1 MGRPDAA
8 PQGYF
13 GLDTIASR
21 MGVSR
26 GTILAW
32 HRRHR
37 FPLYIRH
44 VGPRRVWYTHEGL
57 IGSWET
63 ARCLEEHER
72 RYGASPLVPVPAVAP
87 EGPAPSAADELPA
100 PPSGIARATGDATG
114 EVLDA
119 LRALSAH
126 VSRIAATCA
135 GAPRDP

>member
-1 MGRPDAA
+1 
-8 PQGYF
+8 
-13 GLDTIASR
+13 

-37 FPLYIRH
+37 FPLYIRR

-72 RYGASPLVPVPAVAP
+72 RYGAPPPVPAVAP
-87 EGPAPSAADELPA
+87 DDAASSTDAPRSDSTV
-100 PPSGIARATGDATG
+100 PPSEIAREPGHATG
-114 EVLDA
+114 EVLDV

-126 VSRIAATCA
+126 VSRIGAICA
-135 GAPRDP
+135 DAPRAP